1 MYIKRVVPKSYKR
14 EGQPRKTENEL
25 TNVGEDGRKS
35 KETKERN
42 LEKGNKNWSF
52 RIRNPKR
59 QNEPFYCYIKIG
71 AKMYEVP
78 AQIKECSF
86 IVVVR
91 AISYDNL
98 GPFTILLLP

>member
-42 LEKGNKNWSF
+42 LEKGNKN
-52 RIRNPKR
+52 
-59 QNEPFYCYIKIG
+59 
-71 AKMYEVP
+71 
-78 AQIKECSF
+78 
-86 IVVVR
+86 
-91 AISYDNL
+91 
-98 GPFTILLLP
+98 